1 MVNCVDFQTFIVV
14 DCLRVH
20 THPDEEEEEDFHD
33 MQITT
38 EPALCGI
45 KFVNKKQTK
54 KKGFFDERL

>member
-45 KFVNKKQTK
+45 VNKKTK
-54 KKGFFDERL
+54 KKGFSFDERL